1 MASSTKTF
9 AFGLIFAAACLAQ
22 KIDVEKLREDYQIFR
37 TALEEGHSGIY
48 RYTPKKDMDAAFDR
62 AAARLT
68 EPMTTVE
75 FYRLLMPVAAL
86 VKCGHT
92 SVGLPREIQTEIGN
106 TTLLFPLDVAV
117 LDRKIYVLRDHG
129 TPDGAMAGGEIL
141 SINGLPAAKLLT
153 EMFAATPGDGNI
165 QTSRARRIGI
175 RGGGFPILLYTL
187 MGISGPYEVAWRD
200 GAGKDRKSTLT
211 GITGPQRRERVKPPQ
226 RGPDNGS
233 LSFVDD
239 GRIAVLKVDGFGGT
253 VKGDPLSVFFT
264 KSFQEMQEKKSRA
277 LIIDLRDNGG
287 GNDALGKQLL
297 AHLLDSPFQYYESL
311 IVNALDFSFRKYTN
325 QTRGFPEA
333 DFEKRPGGRY
343 QFIKHPNWGTQQPA
357 KPPFAG
363 KVFVLINGASF
374 SASCEFASNFHFR
387 KRGVFIG
394 EESGGGYY
402 GNTSGGTA
410 QVTLPNSK
418 VITNVPLLTYT
429 MAVSGYPQADRSV
442 MPEHPV
448 RYTIQDLIAGT
459 DKEMPVA
466 LELARKP

>member
-1 MASSTKTF
+1 
-9 AFGLIFAAACLAQ
+9 
-22 KIDVEKLREDYQIFR
+22 
-37 TALEEGHSGIY
+37 
-48 RYTPKKDMDAAFDR
+48 
-62 AAARLT
+62 
-68 EPMTTVE
+68 
-75 FYRLLMPVAAL
+75 
-86 VKCGHT
+86 
-92 SVGLPREIQTEIGN
+92 
-106 TTLLFPLDVAV
+106 
-117 LDRKIYVLRDHG
+117 
-129 TPDGAMAGGEIL
+129 MAGGEIL
-141 SINGLPAAKLLT
+141 SINGMAAPKILSDML
-153 EMFAATPGDGNI
+153 AATPGDGNI
-165 QTSRARRIGI
+165 QTSRARGIGI
-175 RGGGFPILLYTL
+175 RGGFPTLLHTL
-187 MGISGPYEVAWRD
+187 IGMTGPYEVAWRD

-211 GITGPQRRERVKPPQ
+211 GITGTQRRERVKPPE
-226 RGPDNGS
+226 RGPDNGT
-233 LSFVDD
+233 LNFHDD
-239 GRIAVLKVDGFGGT
+239 GRIAVLKIYGFGGNA
-253 VKGDPLSVFFT
+253 KGDPLSVFFT
-264 KSFQEMQEKKSRA
+264 KSFAEMQEKKSRA

-287 GNDALGKQLL
+287 GSDALGKQLL
-297 AHLLDSPFQYYESL
+297 AHLLDAPFQYYESL
-311 IVNALDFSFRKYTN
+311 IVNALDFSFRKYTS
-325 QTRGFPEA
+325 QTRGFPEV
-333 DFEKRPGGRY
+333 DFQKRPDGKY
-343 QFIKHPNWGTQQPA
+343 QLLKHPNWGMQQPA